1 MGNKEYKVEI
11 ESNDYITFLKVT
23 HTGYQWTT
31 IRIDNPEYEIP
42 KIIEVLQ
49 NYLNDTRQDR

>member
-49 NYLNDTRQDR
+49 NHLNDTGQSI